1 MKWFCLPSKASEPA
15 APVVGDPTP
24 SEKASSTEGHSV
36 PVAVPVAEVVAVA
49 VPEAAAKKACCSPV
63 ACCLPKFPVCRNP
76 CGQALVLRS
85 TPPSET
91 EKVIPAVEV
100 SAPVAVSDQASAT
113 EASASASQ

>member
-1 MKWFCLPSKASEPA
+1 MKWFCLPTKTPEPSV
-15 APVVGDPTP
+15 PVVGDPAP
-24 SEKASSTEGHSV
+24 SDNASSTQAA
-36 PVAVPVAEVVAVA
+36 PVAEAVPVAEVA
-49 VPEAAAKKACCSPV
+49 PLKKAYSV
-63 ACCLPKFPVCRNP
+63 AYCLPKFPVCRKP

>member
-1 MKWFCLPSKASEPA
+1 MKWFCLATKTSEPSV
-15 APVVGDPTP
+15 PVVGDPAP
-24 SEKASSTEGHSV
+24 SDNASSTQ
-36 PVAVPVAEVVAVA
+36 AAPVAEVAPVAEA
-49 VPEAAAKKACCSPV
+49 VPVKKACCSSV

-113 EASASASQ
+113 GASASASQ

>member
-1 MKWFCLPSKASEPA
+1 MKWFCLATKKSEPSV
-15 APVVGDPTP
+15 PVVGDPAP
-24 SEKASSTEGHSV
+24 SDNASSTQ
-36 PVAVPVAEVVAVA
+36 AAPVAEVAPVAQHEVA
-49 VPEAAAKKACCSPV
+49 PVKKAYSV
-63 ACCLPKFPVCRNP
+63 AYCLPKFPVCRKP

-100 SAPVAVSDQASAT
+100 SAPVAVSVQASAT